1 MQHWVLR
8 VSATG
13 VVLASIAVFA
23 LDAAFNDAMPQ
34 EPGRGDTVADRSRP
48 ELDPLGL
55 RLGQFLLFPKL
66 TVEEKY
72 IDNIFFADTGKI
84 DDFVTVVAP
93 SFAFESDW
101 NNHELKVFGDAGIG
115 RHMDEGNEDY
125 EDFTIGTEGRLDIS
139 RVSFLAANI
148 TYSDFHEERG
158 SPDDVNGLVPT
169 TFTVFLPQV
178 QYLRKFGR
186 FSLTADG
193 TFTRLDFDDVPTSL
207 GTTINND
214 DRDRNEWDGSLRL
227 GYEFIPG
234 YEAFVRGSYDLRNY
248 DDPLDD
254 NGFDRDSEGFEV
266 VAGTA
271 FELTGVTSG
280 NVFGGYRTQ
289 DLEDSALSTIEGF
302 QVGAD
307 ITWNVTPLTTI
318 KGLVNRTVEET
329 TIDGAAGFFATRMIA
344 SIDHELLRNL
354 LLGATAN
361 YTINDYEDIDRNDND
376 TAASIFAR
384 YLINRNFYVTARYDL
399 MNRDSNVTAED
410 YLRNVFSIRV
420 EAQW

>member
-1 MQHWVLR
+1 MRYR
-8 VSATG
+8 VVRVWAAG
-13 VVLASIAVFA
+13 VVLASIATFA
-23 LDAAFNDAMPQ
+23 LDGVFNDAMSQ
-34 EPGRGDTVADRSRP
+34 EPGRGDTVADRTRP

-55 RLGQFLLFPKL
+55 RLGQFLFFPKL
-66 TVEEKY
+66 AFEAKY
-72 IDNIFFADTGKI
+72 IDNVFFADTGKI
-84 DDFVTVVAP
+84 GDFVTVVAP

-101 NNHELKVFGDAGIG
+101 NNHELVVFGDASIG
-115 RHMDEGNEDY
+115 RYIDEGNEDY

-139 RVSFLAANI
+139 RVSYLAANI
-148 TYSDFHEERG
+148 TYSDFHEDRG
-158 SPDDVNGLVPT
+158 SPDDVNGLEPT

-178 QYLRKFGR
+178 QYFRKFGR

-214 DRDRNEWDGSLRL
+214 DRDRNEWDGSLRV

-234 YEAFVRGSYDLRNY
+234 YEAFVRGLYDLRNY
-248 DDPLDD
+248 SEALDD
-254 NGFDRDSEGFEV
+254 NGLDRDSEGFEIV
-266 VAGTA
+266 VGSA

-280 NVFGGYRTQ
+280 NVFAGYRTQ
-289 DLEDSALSTIEGF
+289 DLEDPVLSTIEGF

-307 ITWNVTPLTTI
+307 MTWNFTPLTTI

-329 TIDGAAGFFATRMIA
+329 TIDRAAGFFATRMIA

-354 LLGATAN
+354 LLGATAS

-384 YLINRNFYVTARYDL
+384 YLINRHFYVTVRYDF
-399 MNRDSNVTAED
+399 MNRDSNVTGED
-410 YLRNVFSIRV
+410 YLRNVFSLRL